1 MQQTFHLVIAI
12 IGLVALLVFGAFH
25 LVRRRRN
32 AGAGGTRG
40 SGTKP

>member
-12 IGLVALLVFGAFH
+12 LGLVALLVFGAFQV
-25 LVRRRRN
+25 VRRRRN
-32 AGAGGTRG
+32 GGTGGTRG